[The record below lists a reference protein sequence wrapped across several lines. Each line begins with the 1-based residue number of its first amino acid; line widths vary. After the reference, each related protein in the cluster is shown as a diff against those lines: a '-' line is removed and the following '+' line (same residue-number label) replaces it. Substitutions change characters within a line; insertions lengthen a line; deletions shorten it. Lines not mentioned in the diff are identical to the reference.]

1 MTLTGYQNTDFRALM
16 IQNLDLVINVE
27 ESLFKLRLEL
37 KEKEGPM
44 FDTLFP
50 VWSCDPISC
59 ISLCLLS
66 ER

>member
-1 MTLTGYQNTDFRALM
+1 M

-27 ESLFKLRLEL
+27 ESLFELRHNL
-37 KEKEGPM
+37 KNKEGEM
-44 FDTLFP
+44 FDTLFS